1 MARESSGITRPRKV
15 SRYSLEPTTS
25 SLTSVREFIKTTLKP
40 FKPIEPHV
48 SDIVF
53 ATHEAAKNAVVHNP
67 QVDAPVEVVCK
78 VLVDAVVVEVSD
90 RGSGFDIVMIPPGR
104 PDPEALAGR
113 GIFIIYSLMDEVE
126 AQTGST
132 GTRITMLK
140 RFAPAL
146 S

>member
-1 MARESSGITRPRKV
+1 MVPEFSAEARPRKV

-40 FKPIEPHV
+40 FEPIGPHV
-48 SDIVF
+48 PDIVS

-67 QVDAPVEVVCK
+67 ELDAPVEVVCK
-78 VLVDAVVVEVSD
+78 VMSDAVVVEVSD
-90 RGSGFDIVMIPPGR
+90 RGAGFEFATVPPR
-104 PDPEALAGR
+104 QPDPEALAGR
-113 GIFIIYSLMDEVE
+113 GIFMMYSLMDEVE
-126 AQTGST
+126 AQTGVS

-146 S
+146 A

>member
-1 MARESSGITRPRKV
+1 MVPEISVRTTPKKV
-15 SRYSLEPTTS
+15 SRYSLEPTMS

-40 FKPIEPHV
+40 FKPIEPHIF
-48 SDIVF
+48 DIVS

-67 QVDAPVEVVCK
+67 EVDSPVEVVCK
-78 VLVDAVVVEVSD
+78 VMVDAVVVEVSD
-90 RGSGFDIVMIPPGR
+90 RGTGFDRKMIPPSL
-104 PDPEALAGR
+104 PDPDALAGR

-126 AQTGST
+126 AQTDVT

-140 RFAPAL
+140 RFAPEL

>member
-1 MARESSGITRPRKV
+1 MEPEEPAGARPRKV

-25 SLTSVREFIKTTLKP
+25 SLTTVREFIKTTLKP

-48 SDIVF
+48 SDIVS

-67 QVDAPVEVVCK
+67 EVDAPVEVVCK
-78 VLVDAVVVEVSD
+78 VMPDAVVVEVSD
-90 RGSGFDIVMIPPGR
+90 RGGGFDAVIPPSR

-113 GIFIIYSLMDEVE
+113 GIFIIYSLMDEVQ
-126 AQTGST
+126 AQSGDS

-146 S
+146 A